1 MGKGAVM
8 KMTGMMGERNF
19 FSQQPFWE
27 VTKQRENSLLCMEDF
42 NLRLMRYN
50 VNQGHS
56 GLDCIPGVGQL
67 GLVFSVKEKDA
78 SAYVFGVLPEKKEI
92 PLYGIENVLMVQ
104 FIPGSFTWATG
115 IPADE
120 VPPEGFKLE
129 DVFPWALSTMEGI
142 NAVDSEQE
150 HSLLLRRFLE
160 QCQAKKTGRRDSDEK
175 MAASIAGYMMQNR
188 RAVRMKELEDRY
200 GYTARTLQKLVLKN
214 VGITPKQLSLQI
226 CLQSALRQLSD
237 NKECSLTEMSHQMDF
252 YDQSHFNRIF
262 RKMTG
267 LCPGEYIKRLEGRA
281 AGEEPKQ
288 IKHALS

>member
-1 MGKGAVM
+1 MN
-8 KMTGMMGERNF
+8 MTGMMGEKNF

-27 VTKQRENSLLCMEDF
+27 VTKQRENSLLCMDDF

-50 VNQGHS
+50 VNQGHT

-67 GLVFSVKEKDA
+67 GLVFSVQEKEA

-104 FIPGSFTWATG
+104 FMPGSFTWATG
-115 IPADE
+115 VPADE
-120 VPPEGFKLE
+120 VPPEGLKLE
-129 DVFPWALSTMEGI
+129 DVFPWAVPTMEDI

-150 HSLLLRRFLE
+150 HSLLLRRFLD

-175 MAASIAGYMMQNR
+175 MAASIAGYMMQSR
-188 RAVRMKELEDRY
+188 RTVRMKELEDCY
-200 GYTARTLQKLVLKN
+200 GYSARTLQKLVLKN

-226 CLQSALRQLSD
+226 CLQSAIRQMAEK
-237 NKECSLTEMSHQMDF
+237 KECSLTEMSHQMDF

-267 LCPGEYIKRLEGRA
+267 LCPGEYIRRLEGRG
-281 AGEEPKQ
+281 AGEGPKQ
-288 IKHALS
+288 VLTTH